1 MYVDSSTACND
12 LNFVLGQTAQGTT
25 LASRSWSV
33 RVTQIECGSDSLAP
47 EGCTQ
52 YFYGS
57 DTGNLKTFN
66 YDGGYHLSN
75 QNQVQCIRR
84 EKGNCKICY
93 STSTNTDLA
102 VSGNAASAFDTV
114 DCCWY
119 KADGMGT
126 MRDCVIIPSLSKTTG
141 APLKFGNFCGRA
153 GLGTA
158 AGALTA
164 NAIKTICSTKTF

>member
-1 MYVDSSTACND
+1 MTS
-12 LNFVLGQTAQGTT
+12 LGHPDVE
-25 LASRSWSV
+25 V
-33 RVTQIECGSDSLAP
+33 RVRTHAFNFGFKVQLFPIFIYLKPLLLIIDKNAERH
-47 EGCTQ
+47 
-52 YFYGS
+52 
-57 DTGNLKTFN
+57 LKTFN

-102 VSGNAASAFDTV
+102 VSGNAASNFDTV

-158 AGALTA
+158 AGALAA